1 MKNTMTPPVPDQ
13 AHHELAPTGKL
24 RAGINFSNLLLVN
37 KDGGDG
43 APRGVVIEVARE
55 LARRLSAPLKIVGFE
70 SPGAVADAATTGAW
84 DVAFIAADP
93 ARAKHIE
100 FTPAY
105 VTIEATYLVRSDS
118 PIRTQADIDRGGVR
132 ISVSDK
138 SAYDLFLT
146 RSLKHAQLVRADGT
160 ENSFERFVSDRLD
173 AMAGLRGMLL
183 DYAEGDARYRLL
195 DGSFTSAQQAIGTP
209 RQRNAAASYLRDF
222 VHDMKQSGFLADVLR
237 SQNARGLAIAP

>member
-1 MKNTMTPPVPDQ
+1 MTSPVPDQ
-13 AHHELAPTGKL
+13 ARRELAPTGKL
-24 RAGINFSNLLLVN
+24 RAGINFSNLLLVK
-37 KDGGDG
+37 KDGADG
-43 APRGVVIEVARE
+43 APRGVVIDVARE
-55 LARRLSAPLKIVGFE
+55 LARRVGVPLEIVGFE
-70 SPGAVADAATTGAW
+70 SPGAVAEAATTDAW

-93 ARAKHIE
+93 ARATHIE

-118 PIRTQADIDRGGVR
+118 PIRTQADIDRDGVR

-146 RSLKHAQLVRADGT
+146 RSLKHAQLVRSDGT
-160 ENSFERFVSDRLD
+160 ENSFQRFVIDRLD

-183 DYAEGDARYRLL
+183 DYAEGDAQYRLL

-209 RQRNAAASYLRDF
+209 RQRGAAASYLRDF
-222 VHDMKQSGFLADVLR
+222 VQDMKQSGFLAEVFR
-237 SQNARGLAIAP
+237 TQKARGLSIAP

>member
-1 MKNTMTPPVPDQ
+1 MTSPVPDQ
-13 AHHELAPTGKL
+13 ARRELAPTGKL

-55 LARRLSAPLKIVGFE
+55 LARRVGVPLEIVGFE
-70 SPGAVADAATTGAW
+70 SPGAVANAATTDAW

-93 ARAKHIE
+93 ARATHIE

-118 PIRTQADIDRGGVR
+118 PIRTQADIDRDGVR

-146 RSLKHAQLVRADGT
+146 RSLKHAQLVRSDGT
-160 ENSFERFVSDRLD
+160 ENSFKRFVIDGLD

-183 DYAEGDARYRLL
+183 DYAEADPQYRLL

-209 RQRNAAASYLRDF
+209 RERGAAASYLRDF
-222 VHDMKQSGFLADVLR
+222 VQDMKQSGFLAEVFR
-237 SQNARGLAIAP
+237 TQKARGLSIAP

>member
-1 MKNTMTPPVPDQ
+1 MTSPVPDQ
-13 AHHELAPTGKL
+13 ARRELAPTGKL

-55 LARRLSAPLKIVGFE
+55 LARRMGVRLEIVGFE
-70 SPGAVADAATTGAW
+70 SPGAVADAATTDAW

-93 ARAKHIE
+93 ARATHIE

-105 VTIEATYLVRSDS
+105 VTIEATYLVRSAS
-118 PIRTQADIDRGGVR
+118 PIRTQADIDRDGVR

-146 RSLKHAQLVRADGT
+146 RSLKHAQLVRSDGT
-160 ENSFERFVSDRLD
+160 ENSFRRFVTEGLD

-183 DYAEGDARYRLL
+183 DYAEADAPQYRLL

-209 RQRNAAASYLRDF
+209 RGRSAAASYLREF
-222 VHDMKQSGFLADVLR
+222 VQDMKQSGFLAQVLR
-237 SQNARGLAIAP
+237 TQKARGLSIAP